1 MTLAAVVKKWGLM
14 GGRLTQLLRFC
25 AVGLTCLGLS
35 LAVLS
40 SLHGLAGVNY
50 LLAYVASFIAGNIA
64 GYLLNARFTFS
75 VQSVSHTGAAR
86 YMLVNAMLLC
96 VSTVA
101 LKVLVDGL
109 HMWYIAAAILL
120 AAINAPVSFLA
131 QRLVTYR
138 ARTGN
143 RLQSL

>member
-1 MTLAAVVKKWGLM
+1 M
-14 GGRLTQLLRFC
+14 GERLTQLLRFC

-40 SLHGLAGVNY
+40 GLHELAGLNY
-50 LLAYVASFIAGNIA
+50 LVAYVGSFIAGNIA
-64 GYLLNARFTFS
+64 GYLLNARFTFF
-75 VQSVSHTGAAR
+75 VGTVSHTGAAR
-86 YMLVNAMLLC
+86 YMLVNATLL
-96 VSTVA
+96 SANTVA
-101 LKVLVDGL
+101 LGLLVSRL

-138 ARTGN
+138 VSTV
-143 RLQSL
+143 RL

>member
-1 MTLAAVVKKWGLM
+1 MGKRLA
-14 GGRLTQLLRFC
+14 RLLRFC

-40 SLHGLAGVNY
+40 GLHGLAGLNY

-64 GYLLNARFTFS
+64 GYLLNARFTFC
-75 VQSVSHTGAAR
+75 VGSVSHAGAAR
-86 YMLVNAMLLC
+86 YMLVNATLLC
-96 VSTVA
+96 VNTAA
-101 LKVLVDGL
+101 LKVLVDGM
-109 HMWYIAAAILL
+109 HIWYIAAAILL

-138 ARTGN
+138 PGAGN